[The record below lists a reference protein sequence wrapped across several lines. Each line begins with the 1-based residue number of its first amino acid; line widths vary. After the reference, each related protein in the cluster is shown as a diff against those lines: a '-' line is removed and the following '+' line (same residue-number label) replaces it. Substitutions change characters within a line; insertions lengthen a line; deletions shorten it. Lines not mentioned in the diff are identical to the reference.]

1 MTAFADT
8 HLPDS
13 LDSTESAPELS
24 AALTTSTASPVSKST
39 TARYRNSPIPARPQ
53 RVLAQPGF
61 VLHSYPYKETSLI
74 VDVFTRQFGRIAL
87 LAKGAKRPHSQLRGA
102 LQTFQPLTL
111 SWSGKSELQ
120 TLTAAEWVGGMLP
133 LEKNALLCG
142 FYLNEIIVKLL
153 QRDDPQPLLF
163 DAYVATINQL
173 AHAEPAP
180 IVLRKFEL
188 NLLKSAGVIGDLTFC
203 TQQRS
208 KVVPDVLYV
217 VDPDIGARPGQVDE
231 LGVKVHGKTLL
242 DMHAADY
249 SDVRTQSQSKLL
261 MRFLLAHHLHG
272 APINTRQILMDL
284 QNL

>member
-1 MTAFADT
+1 MRTR
-8 HLPDS
+8 LR
-13 LDSTESAPELS
+13 ST
-24 AALTTSTASPVSKST
+24 
-39 TARYRNSPIPARPQ
+39 PIPLRPL
-53 RVLAQPGF
+53 RVLTQPGF

-74 VDVFTRQFGRIAL
+74 VDVFSRQYGRVAL

-142 FYLNEIIVKLL
+142 FYLNEIIIKLM

-163 DAYVATINQL
+163 DEYVTTINQL

-188 NLLKSAGVIGDLTFC
+188 NLLKTAGVVSDLSFC
-203 TQQRS
+203 TKQRS
-208 KVVPDVLYV
+208 RVEPDILYI
-217 VDPDIGARPGQVDE
+217 VDPEAGTRPAQERDG
-231 LGVKVHGKTLL
+231 GTKVHGKTLL
-242 DMHAADY
+242 DMQAADY
-249 SDVRTQSQSKLL
+249 TDINTQLQSKFL
-261 MRFLLAHHLHG
+261 MRSLLAHHLHG